1 MFWWF
6 IINIQQPNTWNNK
19 NFIKNFSINK
29 ALPIEAP
36 IKNSMSPISMSLS
49 LNLLVTTLPLLL
61 LSIYCHL
68 CINFLPIFSLKRFK
82 KNKMNRVS
90 ITILSNLVSI
100 LTFSWWGK
108 TWVVF
113 QKYKRLEEQLVV
125 DKLLTWNH
133 SY

>member
-100 LTFSWWGK
+100 LTFSWWDK
-108 TWVVF
+108 IWVAF